1 MPINPKPT
9 PTVNTI
15 CSLEAKIM
23 EVLNQKNNW
32 INVLS
37 SPVTVHFD
45 YDETIPNNCILR
57 LVTHNRSHNTVFILH
72 QVKMCIL
79 RERLELKI
87 EALKLML
94 DYVKQDAKPRE
105 LLSYTVK
112 WFNKNNIDTIIQSY
126 FYGHT
131 LLDVCE
137 KFYFDKNKLDY
148 VITNIS
154 LNPES

>member
-1 MPINPKPT
+1 MNILNPNL
-9 PTVNTI
+9 NTI
-15 CSLEAKIM
+15 ISLEAQIIK
-23 EVLNQKNNW
+23 VLNEKNNW
-32 INVLS
+32 INVIS

-45 YDETIPNNCILR
+45 YDQTSPNTCILR
-57 LVTHNRSHNTVFILH
+57 LITNNSSHNTAFILH
-72 QVKMCIL
+72 QVKLSCAIPMTA
-79 RERLELKI
+79 KA
-87 EALKLML
+87 EALKVML
-94 DYVKQDAKPRE
+94 DYVKQDAKPKE

-112 WFNKNNIDTIIQSY
+112 WFNKNKVHKIIQSY
-126 FYGHT
+126 FYGYT